1 MPRVCLQKPAA
12 KHATIGRSWR
22 SRSLTL
28 LAATLWCAAEAS
40 AQEPGGEIRQDALH
54 VFLDCQTFPCSSDYF
69 RTEVAFVNWV
79 RDRTLAEVHLFITST
94 QTGGGGRLFSLDFI
108 GNGELE
114 GNDDTLTLTTLATD
128 TEDEMLSG
136 LSNVI
141 GAGLA
146 RYSTLIGQS
155 TAFAITATDPEAPD
169 VDQLVSADEVDD
181 PWDFWV
187 FEVGGNVNVEGEET
201 ERERRYRGSFEAQRT
216 TELWKLESQVWGFS
230 SRDERELEDGTLI
243 VDERSD
249 WNADALLAYTL
260 ADHWSLGTFAGAGA
274 STRRNQDF
282 GANASAAV
290 EYSFFPYPQ
299 APRQSL
305 TARYRLG
312 FEYFDWEEET
322 IFSQTEELRPV
333 HHLQLQLFQRQ
344 PWGESRVSING
355 SQFLHDLG
363 KWSVSLSGDLE
374 FRIVRGL
381 ELELEADI
389 DFIEDQLF
397 ISRAGLTDQ
406 DILLGRFDRPTD
418 RSYELSIGLSFEFG
432 SIYNNVVNNRF

>member
-1 MPRVCLQKPAA
+1 M
-12 KHATIGRSWR
+12 
-22 SRSLTL
+22 
-28 LAATLWCAAEAS
+28 
-40 AQEPGGEIRQDALH
+40 
-54 VFLDCQTFPCSSDYF
+54 
-69 RTEVAFVNWV
+69 
-79 RDRTLAEVHLFITST
+79 
-94 QTGGGGRLFSLDFI
+94 
-108 GNGELE
+108 
-114 GNDDTLTLTTLATD
+114 
-128 TEDEMLSG
+128 
-136 LSNVI
+136 
-141 GAGLA
+141 
-146 RYSTLIGQS
+146 
-155 TAFAITATDPEAPD
+155 
-169 VDQLVSADEVDD
+169 
-181 PWDFWV
+181 
-187 FEVGGNVNVEGEET
+187 
-201 ERERRYRGSFEAQRT
+201 
-216 TELWKLESQVWGFS
+216 WGFS

-282 GANASAAV
+282 GANVSAAV

-374 FRIVRGL
+374 FRIIRGL